1 MKTDQ
6 KAIEKS
12 NSVEAKTPNTKT
24 VKPNAEQ
31 TKAPADVAQT
41 KAEVRDQVKQNPS
54 LDLESTL
61 ELLENLQSRMRQRN
75 KLIHT
80 IDNLEQFEL
89 DIQKEGDELGG
100 NHFQGCGLKIADD
113 NSNVFFTNNPVVIA
127 AVANFVKDMCTGR
140 LAEIEATIV
149 LP

>member
-6 KAIEKS
+6 KVIEKS
-12 NSVEAKTPNTKT
+12 NGVEAKTANTKT
-24 VKPNAEQ
+24 NKTNVLQ
-31 TKAPADVAQT
+31 SKAPMDAVQT
-41 KAEVRDQVKQNPS
+41 KAEVKDQVKEKLPLN
-54 LDLESTL
+54 LESTL
-61 ELLENLQSRMRQRN
+61 EVLENLQSRMRQRN
-75 KLIHT
+75 RLIHT
-80 IDNLEQFEL
+80 IEDLEKFEI

-113 NSNVFFTNNPVVIA
+113 NRNEFFTNNPVVIA
-127 AVANFVKDMCTGR
+127 AVSNYIKDMCTAR